1 MPRTPA
7 RRRNGFPRYSRTGKH
22 RHGKLNAGTGIEI
35 AGRLN
40 VRHHTEIAAC
50 LGKCLGEQPGTPLSP
65 VAKPDRDFLA
75 RTKISAMLPDGQDLA
90 PWSLAAHAAVF
101 KRKSA
106 FAVALRR
113 HIVWFGG
120 IGGLQAARVT
130 DGPSGNADAAG
141 IVDPQGADSVGQGE
155 ALKRADLYRIGRREG
170 RGSQH
175 CGVRSGAY
183 GGGVVSDKV
192 GRDG

>member
-1 MPRTPA
+1 MK
-7 RRRNGFPRYSRTGKH
+7 GGD
-22 RHGKLNAGTGIEI
+22 EI
-35 AGRLN
+35 AGCLN
-40 VRHHTEIAAC
+40 VRHHPEIAAC
-50 LGKCLGEQPGTPLSP
+50 FGKCLGQQPGASLPP

-75 RTKISAMLPDGQDLA
+75 RAKISAVLPDGQDLA
-90 PWSLAAHAAVF
+90 PRSLAAHAAVF

-113 HIVWFGG
+113 HIVWRSG

-130 DGPSGNADAAG
+130 DGSPGNTDAAG
-141 IVDPQGADSVGQGE
+141 IVDPQCADGVGQGE
-155 ALKRADLYRIGRREG
+155 ALKRADFHRIGRRQG

-175 CGVRSGAY
+175 CGVRSGTY